1 MSIPIESVPVTA
13 LYAGILAIFA
23 CVLSA
28 ISGSL
33 RAKTGVALGGGDD
46 PSQLLAVRRHGNFLE
61 WVTPLLVL
69 LLVLELNGVS
79 ATVLHSMGISLIAV
93 RLFHAFGLRSDTIR
107 GAGRFIGAAGS
118 LLLTLVAAVWCI
130 TTFF

>member
-1 MSIPIESVPVTA
+1 MSFPAESIPVTA
-13 LYAGILAIFA
+13 LYAGIMAIFA

-28 ISGSL
+28 FSGPL

-46 PSQLLAVRRHGNFLE
+46 PRQLLAFRRHGNFLE

-69 LLVLELNGVS
+69 FVVLELNGVS
-79 ATVLHSMGISLIAV
+79 ATVLHTMGISLIVV
-93 RLFHAFGLRSDTIR
+93 RLFHAVGLKSDTIQ
-107 GAGRFIGAAGS
+107 GAGRTIGAAGS
-118 LLLTLVAAVWCI
+118 MLLTLIAAIWSI

>member
-1 MSIPIESVPVTA
+1 MSFPAESIPVTA

-28 ISGSL
+28 LSGPL

-46 PSQLLAVRRHGNFLE
+46 PRQLLAYRRHGNFLE

-69 LLVLELNGVS
+69 FVVLELNGVS
-79 ATVLHSMGISLIAV
+79 ATVLHSMGISLVVV
-93 RLFHAFGLRSDTIR
+93 RLFHAVGLKSDTIQ
-107 GAGRFIGAAGS
+107 GAGRTIGAAGS
-118 LLLTLVAAVWCI
+118 MLLTLVAAIWSI